1 MRGNC
6 PLFAKPLEVWRV
18 NALTPKIAA
27 LLDKGLASHK
37 AGDLQAAISAYSA
50 VLKKKPLQADALWL
64 KGAAF
69 LGLGEPKVA
78 LEWLGK
84 ALRRRPTDAG
94 ILNDLGMAHE
104 ALGQRS
110 QARKCFEDALA
121 IDSNIP
127 SALANIARYELND
140 GHAVA
145 ALEMA
150 ARAAAIDPNLI
161 EAHNVKAL
169 ALWELDRVI
178 EADNV
183 FTTALTIAPKNAEL
197 LFNRGE
203 LYRETGLYD
212 VAQVDLERAV
222 KLAEI
227 GSINW
232 AKAKMTLGLIKKQ
245 QGAIEEALEFYDSV
259 LRVCP
264 DHTQTL
270 VNRGEVKQP
279 LGDFDGAY
287 ADFTKAVLID
297 PDSAAAKFA
306 LACLDLLKREWSTG
320 WEKFEARWG
329 MKDFN
334 SIPRAKNIPA
344 WNGSTQADEKLL
356 IWGEQGLG
364 DQVMFISQ
372 LSDLIDR
379 KIPFA
384 LEVDK
389 RLVKLLRRSFPSLD
403 IYGYDMVPE
412 VFVPKFDAQV
422 PVGSLGRFLRSEA
435 SFFPKPKAYLKSD
448 IGQTSRLRKKYE
460 RLASG
465 RKIVGISW
473 HSINAQIGQAKSL
486 RLHNWRTI
494 LTTEN
499 VLFVSLQYGDV
510 KETVREAVQKY
521 GAEIFIDE
529 AVNPMEDF
537 DAAASQAAAMD
548 LVVSTSNTTVHLAGA
563 LGQQVWVMV
572 PAYPEWRWGLKGDT
586 VPWYENVRLFRQ
598 PTVGDWDSV
607 LDQVAQE
614 LGVWEPKT

>member
-1 MRGNC
+1 MS
-6 PLFAKPLEVWRV
+6 
-18 NALTPKIAA
+18 ALTPKIAA

-37 AGDLQAAISAYSA
+37 VGDLQAAISAYSA

-64 KGAAF
+64 KGVAF
-69 LGLGEPKVA
+69 LGLGEPDVA
-78 LEWLGK
+78 LEWLEK

-104 ALGQRS
+104 ALGQQI
-110 QARKCFEDALA
+110 QARKCFEDALV

-127 SALANIARYELND
+127 SVLANIARYELND
-140 GHAVA
+140 GHAVS

-169 ALWELDRVI
+169 ALWELNRVI

-183 FTTALTIAPKNAEL
+183 FAAALTIAPTNAEL

-203 LYRETGLYD
+203 LYRETGQYD
-212 VAQVDLERAV
+212 LAQVDLERAV
-222 KLAEI
+222 KVAEI

-264 DHTQTL
+264 DNTQTL

-279 LGDFDGAY
+279 LGDLDGAY
-287 ADFTKAVLID
+287 ADFTKAVLLD
-297 PDSAAAKFA
+297 PESAAAKFA
-306 LACLDLLKREWSTG
+306 LACLDLLQREWSTG
-320 WEKFEARWG
+320 WENFEARWG

-334 SIPRAKNIPA
+334 SIPRTKKIPA

-372 LSDLIDR
+372 LSDLVDR
-379 KIPFA
+379 KTHFA

-389 RLVKLLRRSFPSLD
+389 RLVTLLRRSFPLLEV
-403 IYGYDMVPE
+403 YEYDMVPE
-412 VFVPKFDAQV
+412 DFVPKFDAQV
-422 PVGSLGRFLRSEA
+422 PLGSLGRFLRSDV

-448 IGQTSRLRKKYE
+448 IGQTSRLRKTYE

-486 RLHNWRTI
+486 QLHNWRSI

-510 KETVREAVQKY
+510 KETVRDAVQQY

-529 AVNPMEDF
+529 SVNPMEDF
-537 DAAASQAAAMD
+537 DAAASQVAAMD

-572 PAYPEWRWGLKGDT
+572 PAYPEWRWGLKGNS
-586 VPWYENVRLFRQ
+586 VPWYQNVRVFRQ
-598 PTVGDWDSV
+598 PTVGDWDTV
-607 LDQVAQE
+607 LDQVAHE
-614 LGVWEPKT
+614 LGAWTAKT